1 MKMKIFN
8 ILNLI
13 LAITVGDCFF
23 NKENVC
29 INDETRC
36 TGMYDKQ
43 YEYSKVCDKI
53 CTDMKFKYKCSKN
66 YCTIDKINCLQI
78 AYKFK
83 QMSRSQLLTHD
94 INAFKRS
101 SLISFNTCP
110 SIQYNLI
117 NDDICLNGRNCVSK
131 TLYSIRNERKMLV
144 KLIECPCISKKY
156 NYHCGNNFCAIH
168 SSACDS
174 LMSNETLKLIKFKKC
189 NNDNIVLNK
198 RFKYVSKH

>member
-1 MKMKIFN
+1 MKIFN
-8 ILNLI
+8 ILNFVF
-13 LAITVGDCFF
+13 AITLVECFF
-23 NKENVC
+23 KKENVC
-29 INDETRC
+29 QNDQFRC
-36 TGMYDKQ
+36 IGIYDKT

-53 CTDMKFKYKCSKN
+53 CTGKFSYKCSKN
-66 YCTIDKINCLQI
+66 YCTVDKQQCLQI

-101 SLISFNTCP
+101 ISSFDTCTP
-110 SIQYNLI
+110 MKYNLT
-117 NDDICLNGRNCVSK
+117 NDDICLNGQGCISK
-131 TLYSIRNERKMLV
+131 TMFSIRNERKNLV
-144 KLIECPCISKKY
+144 KSIVCPCISKKY

-174 LMSNETLKLIKFKKC
+174 LMSNETLKLTKFKKC

-198 RFKYVSKH
+198 RFKYFN